1 MTYFFI
7 TAMAILFIVEL
18 VVGISC
24 YNGIFKSIINLKLR
38 FVEKKYEITNKEDY
52 LVTVGINSFFL
63 ALIFLI
69 FTILSIFS
77 SENTRYGLPL
87 LTLIL
92 YFVVFASNKAEKKY
106 LLKKG

>member
-7 TAMAILFIVEL
+7 AAMAILFIVEL

-24 YNGIFKSIINLKLR
+24 YNGIFKSIINLKLK

-63 ALIFLI
+63 ALIFLGI
-69 FTILSIFS
+69 ILLNIFS
-77 SENTRYGLPL
+77 FENTRYGIPL
-87 LTLIL
+87 VTLVL
-92 YFVVFASNKAEKKY
+92 YFVVVASNKSEKKY
-106 LLKKG
+106 LLKKS